1 MDSQPHNQPK
11 AQSLEDPFYYLA
23 NANTLIHWVMT
34 LHADLLNESE
44 RALIGHYLSL
54 PKKAQAL
61 LIRMIMRTQTI
72 YRASQLQHYTEIG
85 SDIEELATQLE
96 QCELIER
103 DSLLELNEVAALINK
118 EELLALAKR
127 FIPTPLA
134 KSSSKRAVLELLN
147 IQSLPAKRLSEW
159 LAEPT
164 DSFKL
169 TCQPLFDRL
178 RLMFF
183 GNLRQSW
190 SEFVVTEL
198 GYFNYEPIQLD
209 DSSRAFHH
217 RTEVDQYLALNAIYE
232 ESETTPLPERII
244 RAQEITPINIWIAG
258 RHGRLLFNLGQE
270 AERAADLDTAL
281 SLYEASSLG
290 DALIRELRLLEKS
303 ERYEA
308 IAPRITG
315 YRQESPYTPTP
326 LQELLINRVEK
337 RLSKKLQTLFT
348 PITLKEPERI
358 YLTTPKLDTLRVEQ
372 TTALALSKDSN
383 VLFYVENCLINT
395 LFGLLFWDVLYAPI
409 PGAFFHPFQAQ
420 PADLYRSNFKEQRAD
435 LIQECFIRLDNGD
448 YQAAIRDRYQEKYGI
463 TNSFIHWSVVSN
475 ELLEMALEFIPAKH
489 LKKIF
494 ERLISD
500 LRNHRSGFPDLIEF
514 NLKDRNYR
522 LIEVKGPGDRLQDN
536 QKLWLDYFVE
546 QEIPSAVCWVE
557 WQQDDSQ

>member
-23 NANTLIHWVMT
+23 NANTLIHWVMR
-34 LHADLLNESE
+34 LHADLLDESE

-54 PKKAQAL
+54 PKNAQAL

-72 YRASQLQHYTEIG
+72 YRASQLQHYAEIG
-85 SDIEELATQLE
+85 SDIKELANQLE

-103 DSLLELNEVAALINK
+103 DPLLELNEVAALINK

-198 GYFNYEPIQLD
+198 GYFNYEPIQLN
-209 DSSRAFHH
+209 DSSRAFNH

-244 RAQEITPINIWIAG
+244 RAQEITPINSWIAG

-270 AERAADLDTAL
+270 AERAAEIETAL
-281 SLYEASSLG
+281 ALYKASNLG

-303 ERYEA
+303 ERYDA
-308 IAPRITG
+308 IAPRISSH
-315 YRQESPYTPTP
+315 RQESPYKPTP

-337 RLSKKLQTLFT
+337 RLSKKLSTPFT
-348 PITLKEPERI
+348 PIILKEPERI
-358 YLTTPKLDTLRVEQ
+358 YLSTPKLDTLRVEQ
-372 TTALALSKDSN
+372 TTALALGNDSN
-383 VLFYVENCLINT
+383 TLFYVENCLINSM
-395 LFGLLFWDVLYAPI
+395 FGLLFWDVLYAPI

-435 LIQECFIRLDNGD
+435 LIQECFNRLDNGE

-463 TNSFIHWSVVSN
+463 TNSFIHWGVVSN
-475 ELLEMALEFIPAKH
+475 ELLEMALEFIPAHH
-489 LKKIF
+489 LRNIF
-494 ERLISD
+494 ERLLSD

-514 NLKDRNYR
+514 NLTDRSYR

>member
-1 MDSQPHNQPK
+1 MDSQSHNQPK

-23 NANTLIHWVMT
+23 NANTLVHWVMK
-34 LHADLLNESE
+34 LHADLLDEDE
-44 RALIGHYLSL
+44 TVMIGRYLSL
-54 PKKAQAL
+54 PQKAQAL

-85 SDIEELATQLE
+85 SDLDELLNHLE
-96 QCELIER
+96 QSELIER
-103 DSLLELNEVAALINK
+103 DPPLELKEVATLLNR
-118 EELLALAKR
+118 EELLALAQQ
-127 FIPTPLA
+127 IISTPLA
-134 KSSSKRAVLELLN
+134 KSSSKRVLLERLN
-147 IQSLPAKRLSEW
+147 NESLAAKPLSEW
-159 LAEPT
+159 LTEST
-164 DSFKL
+164 DSLKL
-169 TCQPLFDRL
+169 NCQPLFDRL

-209 DSSRAFHH
+209 ESSRAFHH
-217 RTEVDQYLALNAIYE
+217 RTEVDQYLALNEIYE
-232 ESETTPLPERII
+232 ESETTSLTDRIL
-244 RAQEITPINIWIAG
+244 RAQRITPINSWIAG

-270 AERAADLDTAL
+270 AERAGEVDTAL
-281 SLYEASSLG
+281 SLYQASNLG

-337 RLSKKLQTLFT
+337 RLSKKLSTPFT
-348 PITLKEPERI
+348 SITLKEPERI
-358 YLTTPKLDTLRVEQ
+358 NLTIPKLDTHRVEQ
-372 TTALALSKDSN
+372 TTALALRNDSN
-383 VLFYVENCLINT
+383 TLFYVENCLINSM
-395 LFGLLFWDVLYAPI
+395 FGLLFWEVLYAPI

-420 PADLYRSNFKEQRAD
+420 PADLYRSNFKELRAD
-435 LIQECFIRLDNGD
+435 LIQECFNRLDNGD
-448 YQAAIRDRYQEKYGI
+448 YKSAISDRYQEKYGI
-463 TNSFIHWSVVSN
+463 TNSFIHWGVVSN
-475 ELLEMALEFIPAKH
+475 ELLEMALEFIPAQH

-494 ERLISD
+494 ERLLSD

-514 NLKDRNYR
+514 NLTERSYR
-522 LIEVKGPGDRLQDN
+522 LTEVKGPGDRLQDN

-546 QEIPSAVCWVE
+546 QQIPSAVCWVE
-557 WQQDDSQ
+557 WQQDDAR